1 MKTAT
6 ITITYD
12 EEKLAALRLY
22 LGQKNQ
28 TVEEELLAATDSLYT
43 KTVPNN
49 VREFIDL
56 RAGKTVS
63 EPKKRKAKT
72 SDAVSP
78 EKPMCGEVSES
89 QADTRT
95 TEENAT

>member
-28 TVEEELLAATDSLYT
+28 TVEEELLAATDNLYT

-49 VREFIDL
+49 VREFIEL
-56 RAGKTVS
+56 RAGKTVT
-63 EPKKRKAKT
+63 EPKKRKPKPNTVPEAAEPEAYT
-72 SDAVSP
+72 SAGDVS
-78 EKPMCGEVSES
+78 
-89 QADTRT
+89 
-95 TEENAT
+95 

>member
-6 ITITYD
+6 ITISYD

-28 TVEEELLAATDSLYT
+28 TVEEELLSATDSLYT

-56 RAGKTVS
+56 RAGKAVS
-63 EPKKRKAKT
+63 EPKKRKPKPNT
-72 SDAVSP
+72 VPDAAEPEPDISAGDVS
-78 EKPMCGEVSES
+78 
-89 QADTRT
+89 
-95 TEENAT
+95 

>member
-6 ITITYD
+6 ITISYD

-28 TVEEELLAATDSLYT
+28 TLEEELLTATDNLYT

-63 EPKKRKAKT
+63 EPKKRKPKSQVETETTDNDSAG
-72 SDAVSP
+72 DVS
-78 EKPMCGEVSES
+78 
-89 QADTRT
+89 
-95 TEENAT
+95 

>member
-6 ITITYD
+6 ITISYD

-28 TVEEELLAATDSLYT
+28 TVEEELLAAVDNLYT

-56 RAGKTVS
+56 RAGKSVS

-78 EKPMCGEVSES
+78 EKPTCGEVSES
-89 QADTRT
+89 LADTRKRD
-95 TEENAT
+95 ENAP

>member
-22 LGQKNQ
+22 LSQKNQ
-28 TVEEELLAATDSLYT
+28 TVEEELLAATDNLYT

-56 RAGKTVS
+56 RAGKTVT
-63 EPKKRKAKT
+63 EPKKRKTKPNTVPEAAEPEA
-72 SDAVSP
+72 DASA
-78 EKPMCGEVSES
+78 GDIS
-89 QADTRT
+89 
-95 TEENAT
+95 

>member
-6 ITITYD
+6 ITISYD

-28 TVEEELLAATDSLYT
+28 TVEEELLTATDNLYT
-43 KTVPNN
+43 KTVPSN

-63 EPKKRKAKT
+63 EPKKRKVKEPPVSHEKT
-72 SDAVSP
+72 T
-78 EKPMCGEVSES
+78 CGEVPES
-89 QADTRT
+89 RADTRKT
-95 TEENAT
+95 KENAS

>member
-6 ITITYD
+6 ITISYD
-12 EEKLAALRLY
+12 EEKLAALQLY

-28 TVEEELLAATDSLYT
+28 TVEEELLAATDNLYT

-63 EPKKRKAKT
+63 EPRKRKPKPQTETESADND
-72 SDAVSP
+72 SAGDVS
-78 EKPMCGEVSES
+78 
-89 QADTRT
+89 
-95 TEENAT
+95 

>member
-6 ITITYD
+6 ITISYD

-28 TVEEELLAATDSLYT
+28 TVEEELLTATDSLYT

-63 EPKKRKAKT
+63 EPKKRRPKPNLIPE
-72 SDAVSP
+72 DAEPEADASAGDVS
-78 EKPMCGEVSES
+78 
-89 QADTRT
+89 
-95 TEENAT
+95 

>member
-6 ITITYD
+6 ITISYD

-28 TVEEELLAATDSLYT
+28 TVEEELLAAVDNLYT

-56 RAGKTVS
+56 RAGKTVG
-63 EPKKRKAKT
+63 EPKKRKTKSNVIPEDT
-72 SDAVSP
+72 EPEPDASAGDVS
-78 EKPMCGEVSES
+78 
-89 QADTRT
+89 
-95 TEENAT
+95 

>member
-6 ITITYD
+6 ITISYD

-28 TVEEELLAATDSLYT
+28 TVEEELLTATDSLYT

-63 EPKKRKAKT
+63 EPKKRKPKSNTVPEAAEPEA
-72 SDAVSP
+72 DASA
-78 EKPMCGEVSES
+78 GDIS
-89 QADTRT
+89 
-95 TEENAT
+95 

>member
-6 ITITYD
+6 LTISYD

-28 TVEEELLAATDSLYT
+28 TVEEELLTATDNLYT
-43 KTVPNN
+43 KTVPNK

-56 RAGKTVS
+56 RAGKTVND
-63 EPKKRKAKT
+63 PKKRKPKPNVIPEDAEPEPDT
-72 SDAVSP
+72 SAGDVS
-78 EKPMCGEVSES
+78 
-89 QADTRT
+89 
-95 TEENAT
+95 

>member
-6 ITITYD
+6 ITISYN

-22 LGQKNQ
+22 LSQKNQ
-28 TVEEELLAATDSLYT
+28 TVEEELTAAVESLYT

-63 EPKKRKAKT
+63 EPKKRKSKSQT
-72 SDAVSP
+72 DVETTDSDSAGDVS
-78 EKPMCGEVSES
+78 
-89 QADTRT
+89 
-95 TEENAT
+95 

>member
-28 TVEEELLAATDSLYT
+28 TVEEELLSSTDSLYT
-43 KTVPNN
+43 KTVPSN

-56 RAGKTVS
+56 RAGKTVN
-63 EPKKRKAKT
+63 EPRKRKPKPNT
-72 SDAVSP
+72 VPDAAEPEPDASAGDVS
-78 EKPMCGEVSES
+78 
-89 QADTRT
+89 
-95 TEENAT
+95 

>member
-6 ITITYD
+6 ITISYD

-28 TVEEELLAATDSLYT
+28 TVEEELTAAVDNLYT

-63 EPKKRKAKT
+63 EPKKRKPKPNT
-72 SDAVSP
+72 VPDAAELEPDASAGDV
-78 EKPMCGEVSES
+78 G
-89 QADTRT
+89 
-95 TEENAT
+95 

>member
-6 ITITYD
+6 ITISYD

-28 TVEEELLAATDSLYT
+28 TVEEELLTATDNLYT

-63 EPKKRKAKT
+63 EPKKRKPKSQVKT
-72 SDAVSP
+72 ETTDNDSAGDVS
-78 EKPMCGEVSES
+78 
-89 QADTRT
+89 
-95 TEENAT
+95 

>member
-28 TVEEELLAATDSLYT
+28 TVEEELLAAVDNLYT

-56 RAGKTVS
+56 RAGKTVT
-63 EPKKRKAKT
+63 EPKKRKSKPNIVP
-72 SDAVSP
+72 DAAEP
-78 EKPMCGEVSES
+78 E
-89 QADTRT
+89 ADTS
-95 TEENAT
+95 AGDVS

>member
-6 ITITYD
+6 ITISYD

-28 TVEEELLAATDSLYT
+28 TVEEELLTATENLYT

-56 RAGKTVS
+56 RTGKTVS
-63 EPKKRKAKT
+63 EPKKRKPKPNTVPEAAEPEA
-72 SDAVSP
+72 DASA
-78 EKPMCGEVSES
+78 GDIS
-89 QADTRT
+89 
-95 TEENAT
+95 

>member
-6 ITITYD
+6 ITISYD

-28 TVEEELLAATDSLYT
+28 TVEEELTAAVDNLYT

-56 RAGKTVS
+56 RAGKTVT
-63 EPKKRKAKT
+63 EPKKRKPKPQAEAEST
-72 SDAVSP
+72 DSDSAGDVS
-78 EKPMCGEVSES
+78 
-89 QADTRT
+89 
-95 TEENAT
+95 

>member
-6 ITITYD
+6 ITISYD

-63 EPKKRKAKT
+63 EPKKRKPKPQTEMEPAHND
-72 SDAVSP
+72 SAGDVS
-78 EKPMCGEVSES
+78 
-89 QADTRT
+89 
-95 TEENAT
+95 

>member
-6 ITITYD
+6 ITISYD

-28 TVEEELLAATDSLYT
+28 TVEEELTDAVDSLYT
-43 KTVPNN
+43 KTVPGN

-56 RAGKTVS
+56 RAGKAVS
-63 EPKKRKAKT
+63 EPKKRRPKPQT
-72 SDAVSP
+72 VPEDAEPEADASAGDVS
-78 EKPMCGEVSES
+78 
-89 QADTRT
+89 
-95 TEENAT
+95 

>member
-6 ITITYD
+6 ITISYD

-28 TVEEELLAATDSLYT
+28 TVEEELLAATDNLYT
-43 KTVPNN
+43 KTVPGN

-63 EPKKRKAKT
+63 EPKKRKPKPNT
-72 SDAVSP
+72 VPDAVEP
-78 EKPMCGEVSES
+78 E
-89 QADTRT
+89 ADTS
-95 TEENAT
+95 AGDVS

>member
-1 MKTAT
+1 MKTVT
-6 ITITYD
+6 ITISYD

-28 TVEEELLAATDSLYT
+28 TVEEELIAAVDSLYT
-43 KTVPNN
+43 KTVPGN

-63 EPKKRKAKT
+63 EPKKRKPKT

-78 EKPMCGEVSES
+78 EKPTCGEIPES
-89 QADTRT
+89 RADTRT
-95 TEENAT
+95 TEANTP

>member
-1 MKTAT
+1 MKTAS
-6 ITITYD
+6 ITISYD

-63 EPKKRKAKT
+63 EAKKRK
-72 SDAVSP
+72 P
-78 EKPMCGEVSES
+78 KPTIVSEDAQS
-89 QADTRT
+89 APD
-95 TEENAT
+95 ASAGDVS

>member
-6 ITITYD
+6 ITISYD

-63 EPKKRKAKT
+63 EPKKRKPKPNIVP
-72 SDAVSP
+72 DAAEPEADASAGDVS
-78 EKPMCGEVSES
+78 
-89 QADTRT
+89 
-95 TEENAT
+95 

>member
-6 ITITYD
+6 ITISYD

-28 TVEEELLAATDSLYT
+28 TVEEELLAATDNLYT
-43 KTVPNN
+43 KTVPGN

-63 EPKKRKAKT
+63 EPKKRKPKSQVETETTDNDSAG
-72 SDAVSP
+72 DVS
-78 EKPMCGEVSES
+78 
-89 QADTRT
+89 
-95 TEENAT
+95 

>member
-6 ITITYD
+6 ITISYD

-28 TVEEELLAATDSLYT
+28 TVEEELLSATDNLYT
-43 KTVPNN
+43 KTVPGN

-63 EPKKRKAKT
+63 EPKKRRPKPNLIPE
-72 SDAVSP
+72 DAEPKPDASAGDVS
-78 EKPMCGEVSES
+78 
-89 QADTRT
+89 
-95 TEENAT
+95 

>member
-6 ITITYD
+6 ITISYD

-28 TVEEELLAATDSLYT
+28 TVEEELLAATDNLYT
-43 KTVPNN
+43 KTVPGN

-63 EPKKRKAKT
+63 EPKKRKPIPHTEAEST
-72 SDAVSP
+72 DSDSAGDVS
-78 EKPMCGEVSES
+78 
-89 QADTRT
+89 
-95 TEENAT
+95 

>member
-6 ITITYD
+6 ITISYD

-28 TVEEELLAATDSLYT
+28 TVEEELLSATDSLYT

-56 RAGKTVS
+56 RAGKTVN
-63 EPKKRKAKT
+63 EGKRRKQKPNIVP
-72 SDAVSP
+72 DAVEP
-78 EKPMCGEVSES
+78 ESDTSAGDVS
-89 QADTRT
+89 
-95 TEENAT
+95 

>member
-6 ITITYD
+6 ITISYD

-28 TVEEELLAATDSLYT
+28 TVEEELLSAADNLYT
-43 KTVPNN
+43 KTVPGN

-63 EPKKRKAKT
+63 EPKKRKPKPNTVTEDVEPESEA
-72 SDAVSP
+72 SAGDVS
-78 EKPMCGEVSES
+78 
-89 QADTRT
+89 
-95 TEENAT
+95 

>member
-6 ITITYD
+6 ITISYD

-22 LGQKNQ
+22 LSQKNQ
-28 TVEEELLAATDSLYT
+28 TVEEELLAATDNLYT

-63 EPKKRKAKT
+63 EPKKRKPKPNVISEDT
-72 SDAVSP
+72 EPESDASAGDVS
-78 EKPMCGEVSES
+78 
-89 QADTRT
+89 
-95 TEENAT
+95 

>member
-6 ITITYD
+6 ITISYD

-78 EKPMCGEVSES
+78 EKPTCGEVSES
-89 QADTRT
+89 LADTRK
-95 TEENAT
+95 

>member
-6 ITITYD
+6 ITISYD
-12 EEKLAALRLY
+12 EEKLTALRLY

-28 TVEEELLAATDSLYT
+28 TVEEELTAAVDNLYM

-63 EPKKRKAKT
+63 EPKKRKPKPNT
-72 SDAVSP
+72 VP
-78 EKPMCGEVSES
+78 EAAEPE
-89 QADTRT
+89 ADTS
-95 TEENAT
+95 AGDVS

>member
-6 ITITYD
+6 ITISYD

-28 TVEEELLAATDSLYT
+28 TVEEELLAATDNLYT

-63 EPKKRKAKT
+63 EPKKRKPKPQAEMEPADND
-72 SDAVSP
+72 SAGDVS
-78 EKPMCGEVSES
+78 
-89 QADTRT
+89 
-95 TEENAT
+95 

>member
-6 ITITYD
+6 ITISYD
-12 EEKLAALRLY
+12 EEKLTALRLY

-28 TVEEELLAATDSLYT
+28 TVEEELTAAVDNLYT

-56 RAGKTVS
+56 RTGKTVS
-63 EPKKRKAKT
+63 EPKKRKPKPNT
-72 SDAVSP
+72 VP
-78 EKPMCGEVSES
+78 EAAEPE
-89 QADTRT
+89 ADTS
-95 TEENAT
+95 AGDVS